1 MPFLL
6 LSLYSCL
13 KEVRMLADG
22 DLLQAYLANVQRALH
37 NHDVTYAQA
46 LLAHAQEFL
55 QPSPLP
61 SHAPMQLSVRVA
73 LDPGLRRQGRP
84 NEDFV
89 FAKVGTNTQ
98 MKTVYGLFVVAD
110 GMGGHVNGQMAS
122 RLATQTIVDFVFPI
136 LHREAVQPSDLSDL
150 LTNAVGQANKA
161 VYERNQ
167 QQGMDNA
174 RLIDLMGTTITVAVV
189 FGTQVWIAN
198 VGDSRAY
205 LYRPGSGLRVM
216 TRDHSVVAEL
226 VARGDLVPEAIYT
239 HPDRNRITR
248 CLGAFPEIEVD
259 LFCKSLQN
267 GDILLLCTDGLWEM
281 TRDSGIE
288 SILSTFS
295 ENTDKLLLQ
304 LALQGGG
311 RDNIGFIVVQCQFDI
326 AALETIISPPAVT
339 TSLPS

>member
-1 MPFLL
+1 M
-6 LSLYSCL
+6 
-13 KEVRMLADG
+13 RTDG

-37 NHDVTYAQA
+37 NHDVAYAQA

-55 QPSPLP
+55 PPSPLP
-61 SHAPMQLSVRVA
+61 SCAPMELSVRLA

-84 NEDFV
+84 NEDFA

-98 MKTVYGLFVVAD
+98 TNTTYGLFVVAD
-110 GMGGHVNGQMAS
+110 GMGGHANGQVAS
-122 RLATQTIVDFVFPI
+122 RLATQTIVDTLFPA

-167 QQGMDNA
+167 QQRTDNP
-174 RLIDLMGTTITVAVV
+174 RLVDLMGTTITVAVV

-205 LYRPGSGLRVM
+205 LYRAGRGLRAV

-226 VARGDLVPEAIYT
+226 VARGDLLPEAIYT
-239 HPDRNRITR
+239 HPDRNKVTR

-259 LFCKSLQN
+259 LFCESLQN

-281 TRDSGIE
+281 TRDGCIE
-288 SILSTFS
+288 SALFRFS
-295 ENTDKLLLQ
+295 ENTVRLLLQ

-326 AALETIISPPAVT
+326 AALETIIAPPLAGEY